1 MEKFPKNTLI
11 YFWYGDN
18 HSSKKDGVYEV
29 YTGSIDHWHY
39 WPGKEPV
46 SYIKVHA
53 GFSIWL
59 PVERLFLSEEECRS
73 DLRNKLLKEI
83 LNEQFI

>member
-11 YFWYGDN
+11 YFWYGEN

-39 WPGKEPV
+39 WPGKDPV

-53 GFSIWL
+53 GFSI
-59 PVERLFLSEEECRS
+59 
-73 DLRNKLLKEI
+73 
-83 LNEQFI
+83 